1 MKFFLIPL
9 LLLGVT
15 GWSMAEVPKKRPKSA
30 YAGLWTNS
38 PFTTK
43 PPPAAAA
50 AIANPL
56 DDYALSGVAP
66 IPGGYRVTLL
76 NKKNPEQ
83 RIVIPDDP
91 NFRIVAVNYQT
102 GSPLGTT
109 VRLVTGG
116 KEGVVSFDEKL
127 LTLKAP
133 PAAPQHQPAGAPP
146 GAPGVPPAITPQNP
160 DGSPARQPRP
170 RTVTPAN
177 TGAPGGGAA
186 VPTPTPTGAPT
197 APATPQGG
205 GQRIQQRPNRR

>member
-1 MKFFLIPL
+1 MKFFLIPF

-15 GWSMAEVPKKRPKSA
+15 AWSSAEVPKKRPKSA

-38 PFTTK
+38 PFTSK

-50 AIANPL
+50 QMANPL

-83 RIVIPDDP
+83 RIVIPDDS
-91 NFRIVAVNYQT
+91 NFRVIAVNYQT

-109 VRLVTGG
+109 VRVATGG

-133 PAAPQHQPAGAPP
+133 PAVPQVHQGGAPPPP
-146 GAPGVPPAITPQNP
+146 GAPPQIAPPQNA

-177 TGAPGGGAA
+177 SGAPGAA
-186 VPTPTPTGAPT
+186 VPTPTAPPT
-197 APATPQGG
+197 PATQGSG

>member
-1 MKFFLIPL
+1 MRLFLIPFL
-9 LLLGVT
+9 LLAVT
-15 GWSMAEVPKKRPKSA
+15 GWSLAEVPKKRPKSA

-50 AIANPL
+50 PVANPL
-56 DDYALSGVAP
+56 EDYALSGVAP

-83 RIVIPDDP
+83 RIVLPEDP

-116 KEGVVSFDEKL
+116 KEGVVAFDEKL
-127 LTLKAP
+127 LTLKAAP
-133 PAAPQHQPAGAPP
+133 VAPQQQPAGAPP
-146 GAPGVPPAITPQNP
+146 GVPGAPPVVPQNP
-160 DGSPARQPRP
+160 NGSAARQPRP

-177 TGAPGGGAA
+177 TGAPGGA
-186 VPTPTPTGAPT
+186 VPTPT
-197 APATPQGG
+197 APAAPQG

>member
-1 MKFFLIPL
+1 MKLFLIPF

-15 GWSMAEVPKKRPKSA
+15 GWSFAEVPKKRPKSA
-30 YAGLWTNS
+30 YAGLWMNS

-43 PPPAAAA
+43 PPPVAAAA
-50 AIANPL
+50 VANPL

-66 IPGGYRVTLL
+66 IPGGYKVTLL

-83 RIVIPDDP
+83 RITIPEDP
-91 NFRIVAVNYQT
+91 NFRIIAVNYQS

-127 LTLKAP
+127 LTLKPA
-133 PAAPQHQPAGAPP
+133 PAAPQQPHAAMPP
-146 GAPGVPPAITPQNP
+146 GQPPGMPAVNAPQNP
-160 DGSPARQPRP
+160 DGSAARQPRP

-177 TGAPGGGAA
+177 TGAPGAQAAPGGAVP
-186 VPTPTPTGAPT
+186 VPTTPA
-197 APATPQGG
+197 APQGG

>member
-1 MKFFLIPL
+1 MKLFLIPL

-15 GWSMAEVPKKRPKSA
+15 GWSLAEVPKKRPKSA

-83 RIVIPDDP
+83 RIVIPDDT
-91 NFRIVAVNYQT
+91 NFRVIAVNYQT

-116 KEGVVSFDEKL
+116 KEGVVAFDEKL
-127 LTLKAP
+127 LTLKAA
-133 PAAPQHQPAGAPP
+133 PAAPPQQHQGQPP
-146 GAPGVPPAITPQNP
+146 GAPGVPPAINNQNP
-160 DGSPARQPRP
+160 DPNAPRQPRP

-177 TGAPGGGAA
+177 TGAPGGGA
-186 VPTPTPTGAPT
+186 VPTPTT
-197 APATPQGG
+197 PATPQG

>member
-1 MKFFLIPL
+1 MKLFLIPL

-15 GWSMAEVPKKRPKSA
+15 DWSIAEVPKKRPKSA
-30 YAGLWTNS
+30 YAGLWMNS

-50 AIANPL
+50 AVANPL

-76 NKKNPEQ
+76 HKKNPDQ
-83 RIVIPDDP
+83 RIVIPEDT
-91 NFRIVAVNYQT
+91 NFRVISVNYQT

-116 KEGVVSFDEKL
+116 KEGVVAFDEKL
-127 LTLKAP
+127 LTLKAA
-133 PAAPQHQPAGAPP
+133 PAAPQQQPQHGGAPP
-146 GAPGVPPAITPQNP
+146 GMPGAPPNNPNASP
-160 DGSPARQPRP
+160 DGARQPRP
-170 RTVTPAN
+170 RTVTPSTAA
-177 TGAPGGGAA
+177 GAPGVP
-186 VPTPTPTGAPT
+186 VPTPA
-197 APATPQGG
+197 APAAPQGNS

>member
-1 MKFFLIPL
+1 M
-9 LLLGVT
+9 
-15 GWSMAEVPKKRPKSA
+15 
-30 YAGLWTNS
+30 NS

-43 PPPAAAA
+43 PPPVAAAA
-50 AIANPL
+50 VANPL

-83 RIVIPDDP
+83 RIVIPDDS
-91 NFRIVAVNYQT
+91 NFRVIAVNYQT
-102 GSPLGTT
+102 GSPLSTT

-127 LTLKAP
+127 LTLKPA
-133 PAAPQHQPAGAPP
+133 PAAPQQQPHGGAPP
-146 GAPGVPPAITPQNP
+146 GVPGAPPNNPNASP
-160 DGSPARQPRP
+160 DGARQPRP

-177 TGAPGGGAA
+177 TGAPGGTA
-186 VPTPTPTGAPT
+186 VPAPTTPTP
-197 APATPQGG
+197 PATPQGGG